1 MENFE
6 YDYDGVKLDIH
17 YETEEGDASV
27 GLFGTQVF
35 ILGIYHKGVDL
46 YELLGESTI
55 KFLES
60 ELGEYVHG

>member
-1 MENFE
+1 MEIYE

-17 YETEEGDASV
+17 YETEDGDASV
-27 GLFGTQVF
+27 GLFGTQIF
-35 ILGIYHKGVDL
+35 ILGIYHKGDDI
-46 YELLGESTI
+46 YELLSESTI